1 MRHLHVPKYDELN
14 LGDSVAV
21 ITWASSF
28 LPLYKAHDKVFSRIV
43 TLFENKENVPKSM
56 EDFKSWILI
65 IHPNSDERIKK
76 NILVEGRCRRGWK
89 EMFAFL
95 LWNWE
100 HVLGDHIFLMER
112 GIGNA
117 IRDLAVKMRHLRFVI
132 YDVQRCPVEESRWP
146 IPQFHFGNWFIL
158 WGWLETTLLDDPNI
172 RPGMDDNASFDR
184 G

>member
-1 MRHLHVPKYDELN
+1 MGLKLPAPLQGARQ
-14 LGDSVAV
+14 G
-21 ITWASSF
+21 F
-28 LPLYKAHDKVFSRIV
+28 LPNRDMVREQGERPEVNGRLQVLDS
-43 TLFENKENVPKSM
+43 
-56 EDFKSWILI
+56 I
-65 IHPNSDERIKK
+65 IHPNSDEHIKK

-117 IRDLAVKMRHLRFVI
+117 IRGLAVKMRHLRFVI

>member
-1 MRHLHVPKYDELN
+1 
-14 LGDSVAV
+14 
-21 ITWASSF
+21 
-28 LPLYKAHDKVFSRIV
+28 
-43 TLFENKENVPKSM
+43 
-56 EDFKSWILI
+56 
-65 IHPNSDERIKK
+65 
-76 NILVEGRCRRGWK
+76 
-89 EMFAFL
+89 
-95 LWNWE
+95 
-100 HVLGDHIFLMER
+100 MER
-112 GIGNA
+112 DVRVPALELGTRARGSHIPHGASIGNA

>member
-1 MRHLHVPKYDELN
+1 MGLKLPAPLQGARQ
-14 LGDSVAV
+14 G
-21 ITWASSF
+21 F
-28 LPLYKAHDKVFSRIV
+28 LPNRDIV
-43 TLFENKENVPKSM
+43 REQNKENVPKSM

-65 IHPNSDERIKK
+65 IHPNSDEHIKK

-100 HVLGDHIFLMER
+100 HALGDHIFLMER

-132 YDVQRCPVEESRWP
+132 YDVQRCPVEESCWP